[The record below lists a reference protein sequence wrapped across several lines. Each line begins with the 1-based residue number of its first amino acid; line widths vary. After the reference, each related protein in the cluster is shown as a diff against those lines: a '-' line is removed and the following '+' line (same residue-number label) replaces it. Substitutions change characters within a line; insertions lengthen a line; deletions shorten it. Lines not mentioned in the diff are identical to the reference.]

1 MQVRHKKR
9 LIITLQLKNAEVYP
23 GSNLHGTVILQLMH
37 KHNTQRHRSSS
48 IDSIDLTPNIGNYN
62 ISTLSSSSSS
72 PKNASSNIVIIDN
85 VSISVSGICN
95 INPFADTSHFPS
107 HLKQEND
114 TFNILRGKENILGRA
129 LQLKQQ
135 HGDDDST
142 ESIQFD
148 FVVQLPPVLPC
159 SYSGYFIQYL
169 YYAQLFVTISKHV
182 NRTKCRVP
190 FYVLPISSTLSN
202 NNDHNH
208 INNGKLAI
216 PNLLTPMNLQE
227 RMSIFRKRKKSHHS
241 HSHSHSHNNSNHHHH
256 HRLSLQSAS
265 SSSSIS
271 SYPSYTTSPS
281 NTISIKQKDIKDIK
295 NMKDDNIYKPSPSLL
310 LPASDSHFI
319 ENNILS
325 TTHSNLE
332 KLEEKD
338 NVSSYLFNDIST
350 HNRDSNSLINEDHHH
365 HHSHGLNDRNINNND
380 NNLMIRYKSKISDTN
395 NKFVISLGENK
406 SIGCLLLNDTIF
418 CDGECIEGYLS
429 LYTPA
434 IVKVTL
440 VHIENCGQKQKHLT
454 NCCSSYECCWDSPSF
469 TFTLKIPN
477 NAFKSFKSDLCQS
490 SWTLHFE
497 FAISKYLLSN
507 KSIIQSESYYDD
519 IKDNTNNNNHEVI
532 GYLNTSYDVWKLH
545 EERDINLNHY
555 NQNHSH
561 NHNHNDQVKQKKI
574 DDQQDI
580 KQVDKILKWQLPITV
595 TTVHNPLRCV
605 TRSNAVVVKC

>member
-1 MQVRHKKR
+1 MIH
-9 LIITLQLKNAEVYP
+9 
-23 GSNLHGTVILQLMH
+23 
-37 KHNTQRHRSSS
+37 
-48 IDSIDLTPNIGNYN
+48 
-62 ISTLSSSSSS
+62 
-72 PKNASSNIVIIDN
+72 
-85 VSISVSGICN
+85 
-95 INPFADTSHFPS
+95 
-107 HLKQEND
+107 
-114 TFNILRGKENILGRA
+114 
-129 LQLKQQ
+129 
-135 HGDDDST
+135 
-142 ESIQFD
+142 

-190 FYVLPISSTLSN
+190 FYVLPISSTNDNLNNSN
-202 NNDHNH
+202 N
-208 INNGKLAI
+208 KLLTI

-227 RMSIFRKRKKSHHS
+227 RMSIFRKRKKSHDS
-241 HSHSHSHNNSNHHHH
+241 HGHNHTNINHQHP
-256 HRLSLQSAS
+256 RLSLQSAS
-265 SSSSIS
+265 SSTSIS
-271 SYPSYTTSPS
+271 SYQSYTASPKVID
-281 NTISIKQKDIKDIK
+281 NKEIVDNKDKDT
-295 NMKDDNIYKPSPSLL
+295 IYKPSPSLL

-325 TTHSNLE
+325 TTHSQLE

-338 NVSSYLFNDIST
+338 NVSSYLFNNISN
-350 HNRDSNSLINEDHHH
+350 HNRDSANNLNSDDM
-365 HHSHGLNDRNINNND
+365 SHGSLTHRDNTSNNSISS
-380 NNLMIRYKSKISDTN
+380 MIRTSKISDTN
-395 NKFVISLGENK
+395 NKFEISLDNK

-440 VHIENCGQKQKHLT
+440 VHIEKCGNDKQKHLT
-454 NCCSSYECCWDSPSF
+454 NCCSSYQCCWDSPSF

-490 SWTLHFE
+490 SWTLYFE

-507 KSIIQSESYYDD
+507 KSVIQSND
-519 IKDNTNNNNHEVI
+519 NHELKKQDEM

-545 EERDINLNHY
+545 EENNS
-555 NQNHSH
+555 NN
-561 NHNHNDQVKQKKI
+561 NTND
-574 DDQQDI
+574 DDKQDI
-580 KQVDKILKWQLPITV
+580 KQVDKILKWKLPITV